1 MQDYAWLVWLA
12 AIVLVFW
19 LLIIRPNQQRQK
31 AAREL
36 QASLGVGG
44 QVMLTSG
51 IYARVADLG
60 EDHVQ
65 VEVAPGTTLKVARG
79 AVAAKLDP
87 EPTGAAG
94 DESTEE
100 G

>member
-12 AIVLVFW
+12 AIVVVFW

-31 AAREL
+31 AAAQL
-36 QASLGVGG
+36 QASLTIGD

-51 IYARVADLG
+51 IYATVAELG
-60 EDHVQ
+60 EDFVM
-65 VEVAPGTTLKVARG
+65 VDVAPGTSLKVARG
-79 AVAAKLDP
+79 AVGAKLDP
-87 EPTGAAG
+87 APSG
-94 DESTEE
+94 DATPEE